1 MNGQIPSDREL
12 LDKIHELPREKQK
25 AAVEILKG
33 LLDSQ
38 GGARKA

>member
-1 MNGQIPSDREL
+1 MNGQLPSDREL
-12 LDKIHELPREKQK
+12 LEKIHELPGERQK

-38 GGARKA
+38 VGARKA